1 MTIHLTPE
9 LEKLVESK
17 IDSGSFNSATEV
29 IAAALRDM
37 AAGDKLRAGQ
47 LETLNLRIEQ
57 GLAELDRGD
66 YVDGESFMQKLLDDL
81 DQRIAADT
89 RQ

>member
-1 MTIHLTPE
+1 MTIHLTPD

-17 IDSGSFNSATEV
+17 IDSGSFSSATEV
-29 IAAALRDM
+29 IEAALREM
-37 AAGDKLRAGQ
+37 ATSDELRKSQ
-47 LETLNLRIEQ
+47 LERLDSRIEL

>member
-17 IDSGSFNSATEV
+17 IDSGSFASATEV
-29 IAAALRDM
+29 ITAALRQM
-37 AAGDKLRAGQ
+37 ASSDEHRKDR
-47 LETLNLRIEQ
+47 LETLNLRIEN

-81 DQRIAADT
+81 DQRIAADV

>member
-1 MTIHLTPE
+1 
-9 LEKLVESK
+9 
-17 IDSGSFNSATEV
+17 
-29 IAAALRDM
+29 M
-37 AAGDKLRAGQ
+37 ASSDEHRKDR
-47 LETLNLRIEQ
+47 LETLNLRIEN

-81 DQRIAADT
+81 DQRIAADV

>member
-1 MTIHLTPE
+1 MTIHLTPD

-29 IAAALRDM
+29 IAAALREM
-37 AAGDKLRAGQ
+37 ATSDELRKGQ
-47 LETLNLRIEQ
+47 LEALNSRIEQ

-66 YVDGESFMQKLLDDL
+66 YVDGESFMQNLLDDL

>member
-1 MTIHLTPE
+1 MTIHLTPD

-17 IDSGSFNSATEV
+17 IDSGSFSSATEV
-29 IAAALRDM
+29 IEAALRES
-37 AAGDKLRAGQ
+37 Q
-47 LETLNLRIEQ
+47 LERLDSRIEL